1 MAAGI
6 QDSAGTPAGEGPP
19 PVRRVLGLDP
29 GTRVLGYGC
38 VDWSPAGPRLVEAGT
53 LSASAS
59 HALPRRL
66 GRLLDELENL
76 LNDLRPDLVVVE
88 RAFAGK
94 NIRSALSLGEGRGLA
109 IAVAARAGAEVV
121 DLTPA
126 EAKQQIAGHGAADKA
141 AVARMVGVRLGL
153 PSEGAPADATD
164 ALALA
169 LAYVEREQLQRRLAP
184 RGGPSPA
191 RPVLPKRGSL

>member
-6 QDSAGTPAGEGPP
+6 QDSAGTPARDGAPL
-19 PVRRVLGLDP
+19 VRRVLGLDP

-38 VDWSPAGPRLVEAGT
+38 IDWPSAGPRLVEAGT

-66 GRLLDELENL
+66 GRLLAELEGL
-76 LNDLRPDLVVVE
+76 LADLRPDLVVVE

-109 IAVAARAGAEVV
+109 LAVAARAGAEVV
-121 DLTPA
+121 ELTPA
-126 EAKQQIAGHGAADKA
+126 E
-141 AVARMVGVRLGL
+141 
-153 PSEGAPADATD
+153 GAPTDATD

-169 LAYVEREQLQRRLAP
+169 LAFVEREQLGLRLQSGLRGAPPQAP
-184 RGGPSPA
+184 RPSQASP
-191 RPVLPKRGSL
+191 